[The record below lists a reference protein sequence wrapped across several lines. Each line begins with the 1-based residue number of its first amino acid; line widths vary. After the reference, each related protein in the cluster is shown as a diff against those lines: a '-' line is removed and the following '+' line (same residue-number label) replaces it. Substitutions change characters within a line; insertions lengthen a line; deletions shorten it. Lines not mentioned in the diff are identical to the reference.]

1 MSVEKGGQ
9 VRRLEAASSAAPL
22 RSSKA
27 RLAALAAA
35 AVLLAAVAAAGLRF
49 GSVPV
54 TAADAFDAL
63 FRYSPESYE
72 QTVVRFLR
80 LPRTVIGLG
89 AGAALA
95 VAGAALQATTR
106 NPLADP
112 SILGVNAG
120 AAFGVVVAVYF
131 GQLAHPLQY
140 VWFAFA
146 GGLGAAA
153 AVYAIGSTGPGGGT
167 PVKLALAGVVVASL
181 LNSWLTAI
189 LLYSQETL
197 DVVRFWLAGS
207 LAGRDLSVF
216 YAVLPFMAVG
226 MIGML
231 LGAEQLNVLSMSEE
245 TARALGMHT
254 GRARLIVGGLSVLMV
269 GGAVAAAGPIG
280 FVGLAVPHIVRG
292 LVGPDYRWVLPF
304 CVIVGPL
311 MLLSADIAGR
321 VIARPSEVPVG
332 IVTALVG
339 APFLIALARR
349 RQVAGV

>member
-1 MSVEKGGQ
+1 MSVEKGGP

-106 NPLADP
+106 NPLATP
-112 SILGVNAG
+112 IRVNAG
-120 AAFGVVVAVYF
+120 AVLSVVAVYSASYILNMS
-131 GQLAHPLQY
+131 GCL
-140 VWFAFA
+140 A

-153 AVYAIGSTGPGGGT
+153 VYAIGPRSGRGHAGAGPGGRGGRAA
-167 PVKLALAGVVVASL
+167 PQLVAYGDPALQPG
-181 LNSWLTAI
+181 
-189 LLYSQETL
+189 TL
-197 DVVRFWLAGS
+197 DVVRFWLAGRWPD
-207 LAGRDLSVF
+207 GTF
-216 YAVLPFMAVG
+216 GVLCRAAFMAVG
-226 MIGML
+226 MTGCRR
-231 LGAEQLNVLSMSEE
+231 AEQMNAEHE
-245 TARALGMHT
+245 RGDRPGAGMHT
-254 GRARLIVGGLSVLMV
+254 GRARLIVGGLSGLMV

-280 FVGLAVPHIVRG
+280 SCWRCPHIVRG
-292 LVGPDYRWVLPF
+292 LVGPDYRWVS
-304 CVIVGPL
+304 
-311 MLLSADIAGR
+311 LSA
-321 VIARPSEVPVG
+321 
-332 IVTALVG
+332 
-339 APFLIALARR
+339 
-349 RQVAGV
+349 